1 MSHHRVL
8 QPTTFMGSLSHCIT
22 RLSGTLLP
30 LHCISEILISLHDH
44 GISKDLHPTPYHEI
58 SISLHY
64 ISRDLYPTSY
74 HGIPI
79 LLHCISLHISA
90 KGLHP
95 FTSRDLHLGAYLKHL
110 HPLHHCTHQ
119 TKPTLHHIH
128 DPSGAPR
135 PSWFTF
141 LLGLR
146 AWTPASSFLLCS
158 PPCLGL
164 RVHSAF

>member
-8 QPTTFMGSLSHCIT
+8 QPTTFMRSLSHCIT

-44 GISKDLHPTPYHEI
+44 GISKDLHPTPYHGI
-58 SISLHY
+58 PISLH
-64 ISRDLYPTSY
+64 
-74 HGIPI
+74 
-79 LLHCISLHISA
+79 CMSLHISA

-95 FTSRDLHLGAYLKHL
+95 FTSRDLHLGAYLKQL

-119 TKPTLHHIH
+119 TQPTLHHIH